1 MEHRILIVEDE
12 YIVADHLKRFLQ
24 KAGHQVCGIAAS
36 YDEALLLIDEH
47 EPSWVL
53 LDITLNGSKS
63 GIDLGMELSAADIPF
78 IYLSAN
84 MNQQIL
90 EEVKQTHP
98 YGFMAKPF
106 KDKQLMMMLDIAM
119 DRHKS
124 IMEAREIA
132 GVARQSNK
140 FEDSRGYIDK
150 IQRNSL
156 IEDQPAST
164 VETKLI
170 QLADAL
176 HSYVHFDLLCVSAD
190 KQRKILKNDFY
201 ISRSGEQEEYT
212 IMSCTEMG
220 RQFGLTVHEYSN
232 LRTVYQR
239 ESKASLS
246 TEVAFKKLR
255 MDWPLLK
262 FLSTG
267 YDLESQLSYPLQLN
281 EAMPVLTFFS
291 RDFRGFKEED
301 LDELENLKDTITANL
316 AAIFEEEKPRKILVQ
331 ENGNTSIQT
340 RNGGSGRGRSSMRLS
355 TDTSTPVL
363 SGIIG
368 SSPALLAV
376 FEQLQIVAPTATSV
390 LIMGESGTGKERIAQ
405 AVHELSPRKG
415 KPFVIVNCA
424 ALPMALIESELFG
437 HEKGAFTGA
446 ADKRI
451 GKFEQADGGTIFLDE
466 IGELPMESQ
475 VKLLRVLQE
484 KEIER
489 VGGNQRKKV
498 DVRIIAATN
507 RNMEKEVAE
516 GRFRLDLYYRLNVFP
531 LELPPLRKRHQ
542 DLPQLISFFT
552 SRFAKMLGKDKIT
565 VSPAA
570 MNKMLAYSWPGNIR
584 ELSHV
589 LERAVL
595 LAQAGVIAEVTLP
608 KSADARQIEPEA
620 PHYIK
625 SFDENERDHILYV
638 LKKCFG
644 RVAGTGGAAEML
656 RVPPT
661 TLTSKIKRLGIMK
674 KHFSPDE

>member
-12 YIVADHLKRFLQ
+12 YIVADHLKRFLL

-36 YDEALLLIDEH
+36 YDEALLLIDEY

-53 LDITLNGSKS
+53 LDITLNGSRS
-63 GIDLGMELSAADIPF
+63 GIDLGMELSARDIPF

-132 GVARQSNK
+132 GVTRQSSK
-140 FEDSRGYIDK
+140 IADIREYIDES
-150 IQRNSL
+150 QRETVIDS
-156 IEDQPAST
+156 QAAST
-164 VETKLI
+164 VEDKLV

-190 KQRKILKNDFY
+190 KHRKILKNDFY
-201 ISRSGEQEEYT
+201 ISPSGEEAYT
-212 IMSCTEMG
+212 IMSCSEMG
-220 RQFGLTVHEYSN
+220 QQFGLSVHEYSN

-239 ESKASLS
+239 DSKASLS
-246 TEVAFKKLR
+246 TEIAFKKLR

-291 RDFRGFKEED
+291 RDLRGFKAED
-301 LDELENLKDTITANL
+301 LDELEGLKDTIIANL
-316 AAIFEEEKPRKILVQ
+316 EAIFEKEKPRKIVVK
-331 ENGNTSIQT
+331 ESGNTSIHS
-340 RNGGSGRGRSSMRLS
+340 RNGGSGRGRPSIRISA
-355 TDTSTPVL
+355 DTSTSVL
-363 SGIIG
+363 SGIVG
-368 SSPALLAV
+368 SSPALLV
-376 FEQLQIVAPTATSV
+376 VLEQLQIVAPTATSV
-390 LIMGESGTGKERIAQ
+390 LIMGESGTGKEKIAQ
-405 AVHELSPRKG
+405 AVHELSPRAG
-415 KPFVIVNCA
+415 KSFVIVNCA

-489 VGGNQRKKV
+489 VGSNQRKKV

-531 LELPPLRKRHQ
+531 LELPALRERQQ

-552 SRFAKMLGKDKIT
+552 SRFAEMLGKDKIT
-565 VSPAA
+565 VSPQA
-570 MNKMLAYSWPGNIR
+570 MNQMLAYAWPGNIR

-595 LAQAGVIAEVTLP
+595 LAKAGIIAEVALP

>member
-24 KAGHQVCGIAAS
+24 QAGHEVCGIAAS
-36 YDEALLLIDEH
+36 YDEALFLIE
-47 EPSWVL
+47 EYRPSWVL

-63 GIDLGMELSAADIPF
+63 GIDLGLELSAADIPF

-98 YGFMAKPF
+98 YGFMSKPF

-124 IMEAREIA
+124 IIEARA
-132 GVARQSNK
+132 MSGSVSKTPVLA
-140 FEDSRGYIDK
+140 DSKSHPEQIE
-150 IQRNSL
+150 L
-156 IEDQPAST
+156 TIED
-164 VETKLI
+164 KLI

-176 HSYVHFDLLCVSAD
+176 HSYIDFDLLCFIAD
-190 KQRKILKNDFY
+190 KNRKVIKNDFY
-201 ISRSGEQEEYT
+201 ISRSAGQEEYS
-212 IMSCTEMG
+212 ILNCTEMAQ
-220 RQFGLTVHEYSN
+220 QFGLSVHEYSN
-232 LRTVYQR
+232 LRNVYHRQ
-239 ESKASLS
+239 STPSLI
-246 TEVAFKKLR
+246 TEIAFKRLR

-267 YDLESQLSYPLQLN
+267 YNLESQLNYPFPLKEGL
-281 EAMPVLTFFS
+281 PVLAFFS
-291 RDFRGFKEED
+291 RDVLGFKPADFEE
-301 LDELENLKDTITANL
+301 LDAIKDTISTNL
-316 AAIFEEEKPRKILVQ
+316 AAIFEEEKPVRITVK
-331 ENGNTSIQT
+331 GNAGNAYGST
-340 RNGGSGRGRSSMRLS
+340 NNVGSGRGRASVRVSEDLPA
-355 TDTSTPVL
+355 TVL

-376 FEQLQIVAPTATSV
+376 LEQLKIVAPTGTSV
-390 LIMGESGTGKERIAQ
+390 LIMGESGTGKEKIAQ
-405 AVHELSPRKG
+405 AVHEFSPRAG
-415 KPFVIVNCA
+415 KPFVVINCA
-424 ALPMALIESELFG
+424 ALPAALIESELFG

-446 ADKRI
+446 AEKRI
-451 GKFEQADGGTIFLDE
+451 GKFEQADGGTVFLDE
-466 IGELPMESQ
+466 IGELPLESQ

-498 DVRIIAATN
+498 DLRIIAATN

-531 LELPPLRKRHQ
+531 LDLPPLRERQQ
-542 DLPQLISFFT
+542 DLSQLISYFI
-552 SRFAKMLGKDKIT
+552 SRFAQMLGKGNIS
-565 VSPAA
+565 VSAHA
-570 MNKMLAYSWPGNIR
+570 MKQMQAYSWPGNIR

-595 LAQAGVIAEVTLP
+595 MATAGAITEVSLP
-608 KSADARQIEPEA
+608 KAADTRQTEPEA
-620 PHYIK
+620 TQYIK

-674 KHFSPDE
+674 KHFSPDEYG